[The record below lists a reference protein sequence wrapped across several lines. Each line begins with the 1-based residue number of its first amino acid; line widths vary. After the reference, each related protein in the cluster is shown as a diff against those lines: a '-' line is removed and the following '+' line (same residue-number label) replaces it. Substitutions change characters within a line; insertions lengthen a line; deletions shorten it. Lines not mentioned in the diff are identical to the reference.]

1 MGVIVYLADPVYPAI
16 ANAEVLINV
25 IQHSMDSFLLIYD
38 DECPVCQASVDRLRK
53 LDRLGVVRKVGLS
66 EAERM
71 VPDEIELPDRR
82 QLQEEIHLITPSSEI
97 VRGADAVA
105 MVASM
110 FPRSRW
116 LGKLVMLPGVRS
128 VARWVYRLIACNRG
142 RISGILG
149 LSSRSHPG

>member
-1 MGVIVYLADPVYPAI
+1 
-16 ANAEVLINV
+16 
-25 IQHSMDSFLLIYD
+25 
-38 DECPVCQASVDRLRK
+38 
-53 LDRLGVVRKVGLS
+53 
-66 EAERM
+66 M